1 MFDWQRS
8 HRIQD
13 LAVSP
18 NGQYLV
24 AMENETHIHVYNFM
38 TRDLVYELDM
48 KSKMGSVSISQNSRH
63 LLVNKLDG
71 EAQLLDLNTREIMVC
86 YPNGE
91 KGNEYA
97 IRASFGGAN
106 ESFVVIGSLG
116 MQSVLYGNFVL
127 TTWQMATS
135 TSTTKRLG
143 VRLRSSGVTGKD
155 AAMLSHGVL
164 THLCSPL
171 PVMMAKFKCMPLL
184 LLSPSYELSLKLT
197 NDLDGR
203 VLIPGI
209 LTGVSEDYGAKAQN
223 DNPHLLV
230 MDDDNF
236 LNMHTSDRRTGYLS
250 RPSSSIGAT
259 GSGRQWSIS

>member
-71 EAQLLDLNTREIMVC
+71 EAQLLDLDTREIMVC

-116 MQSVLYGNFVL
+116 MLITLIWQLHANHLIDGHIYIYHKETGRQIEKLRGHGKGCCNAIAWGPDPSLFASAGDDGKVQMYASCLY
-127 TTWQMATS
+127 S
-135 TSTTKRLG
+135 
-143 VRLRSSGVTGKD
+143 
-155 AAMLSHGVL
+155 
-164 THLCSPL
+164 
-171 PVMMAKFKCMPLL
+171 
-184 LLSPSYELSLKLT
+184 SYEPSLKLT
-197 NDLDGR
+197 M
-203 VLIPGI
+203 
-209 LTGVSEDYGAKAQN
+209 T
-223 DNPHLLV
+223 
-230 MDDDNF
+230 
-236 LNMHTSDRRTGYLS
+236 
-250 RPSSSIGAT
+250 
-259 GSGRQWSIS
+259 

>member
-1 MFDWQRS
+1 MFDWHRS

-71 EAQLLDLNTREIMVC
+71 EAQLLDLDTREIMVC

-250 RPSSSIGAT
+250 RPSSSIGAA
-259 GSGRQWSIS
+259 GSGTQWSI